1 MIPPQKTDARL
12 IPVRGL
18 PVSGRMTTQQ
28 VCRYRALLAFQLRS
42 TTMEHTNIVRVL
54 NLPSKEASRR
64 LVAKGRRLM
73 IDCVIETVMP

>member
-1 MIPPQKTDARL
+1 MIPPQKTEARL

-18 PVSGRMTTQQ
+18 PVSGRMSMQQ
-28 VCRYRALLAFQLRS
+28 VFRYRALLAFKLRA
-42 TTMEHTNIVRVL
+42 TAMEHANIARVL